1 MTEGVTSISYTFLV
15 ALATAMI
22 ILNYLMFIDSCERR
36 RFGNRFLFWF
46 GLIFPMG
53 TLVVRFVQT
62 LYDVI
67 ANKIPELW
75 IDIKADI
82 KLLYLKNFKKD

>member
-1 MTEGVTSISYTFLV
+1 MTECVASIGYTFLI

-36 RFGNRFLFWF
+36 RFPNRLLFWF

-53 TLVVRFVQT
+53 TLVVRIGQT

-82 KLLYLKNFKKD
+82 KLLYMKNFKKD